1 MDSIIKEIENKIF
14 QFNFEDKMT
23 DKACFNKIKM
33 DYLLVLTLAA
43 CWDIKSNQLTEDEK
57 KAFLSAFQRPQTGD
71 LIRIIDSL
79 LKLDKSI
86 VNILDIYKEGR
97 NSLFGHTTFD
107 EYEAKRLNRECEQ
120 CWNAILKLEP
130 INDTDSNLIREIY
143 QEQTDFYYI
152 ANIKSNNNMLVKQF
166 GNKTEFREFSQVE
179 LKSRLLNKSNTIN
192 KGDLFLLVNSTY
204 IKLSPFIQYND
215 IEELFMLI
223 MDIELD
229 PLQFK
234 MAYIFRTSYAQDS
247 VTYLD
252 EFPIDFKLYYPE
264 NSKKINKNGL
274 TINKFSQFD
283 LFKQEYYKDINKDLQ
298 NQLNNFVIG
307 NMPYGAVRGVG
318 GVGKT
323 SLIFMWLNRL
333 LNNEENILDNLRT
346 KFNLKRIIFLSAKTK
361 IYSRDINTDN
371 DSSLYDIT
379 SDIEDYNSFIESV
392 YSILH
397 NKVKNNTQFIDKENF
412 LKNYCTT
419 SNGILLI
426 IDDYESLP
434 EESRDKIQLLKD
446 SLDSTAIKLLIT
458 TRFFSKESKD
468 IIVNTLCPQDC
479 AKMADYIFG
488 DNKWREDLSIYNF
501 HKLTGGLPLLIWYAK
516 AYYKMGW
523 LTTQKLQEKFSG
535 PQEGLDLYLY
545 SNFENCF
552 ESSFTRNF
560 LMIASRYYE
569 VKHTLQISK
578 KIAIFLCLEN
588 PQNFKKDDEEF
599 YLKELIDLKLISI
612 NQSTN
617 SIDFSPL
624 MVYMDKSTNKPEAQE
639 VWQEDSLKI
648 LNYLNEEAYK
658 ELYGVIDAATNL
670 DTLTRCR
677 ILKRIL
683 HFSYE
688 SEDLCSLAINNLFEV
703 TDEKLEL
710 YKKNEKIFLQNVS
723 LIKSLLKY
731 LVTITIS
738 VNNCDII
745 TDFLKIISIKIPR
758 EEALNK
764 YSYHLIE
771 VAAQLLI
778 FNLDQRE
785 RETLTNA
792 ELRAQTHT
800 LINIVIEMLPLSA
813 YNKNTI
819 VKIKNTLDSIS
830 IYCDIPLFEI

>member
-120 CWNAILKLEP
+120 CWNAILKLDP

-247 VTYLD
+247 VKYLD

-307 NMPYGAVRGVG
+307 ICHMVLCVESAV
-318 GVGKT
+318 
-323 SLIFMWLNRL
+323 
-333 LNNEENILDNLRT
+333 
-346 KFNLKRIIFLSAKTK
+346 
-361 IYSRDINTDN
+361 
-371 DSSLYDIT
+371 
-379 SDIEDYNSFIESV
+379 
-392 YSILH
+392 
-397 NKVKNNTQFIDKENF
+397 
-412 LKNYCTT
+412 
-419 SNGILLI
+419 
-426 IDDYESLP
+426 
-434 EESRDKIQLLKD
+434 
-446 SLDSTAIKLLIT
+446 
-458 TRFFSKESKD
+458 
-468 IIVNTLCPQDC
+468 
-479 AKMADYIFG
+479 
-488 DNKWREDLSIYNF
+488 
-501 HKLTGGLPLLIWYAK
+501 
-516 AYYKMGW
+516 
-523 LTTQKLQEKFSG
+523 
-535 PQEGLDLYLY
+535 
-545 SNFENCF
+545 
-552 ESSFTRNF
+552 
-560 LMIASRYYE
+560 
-569 VKHTLQISK
+569 
-578 KIAIFLCLEN
+578 
-588 PQNFKKDDEEF
+588 
-599 YLKELIDLKLISI
+599 
-612 NQSTN
+612 
-617 SIDFSPL
+617 
-624 MVYMDKSTNKPEAQE
+624 
-639 VWQEDSLKI
+639 
-648 LNYLNEEAYK
+648 
-658 ELYGVIDAATNL
+658 
-670 DTLTRCR
+670 
-677 ILKRIL
+677 
-683 HFSYE
+683 
-688 SEDLCSLAINNLFEV
+688 
-703 TDEKLEL
+703 
-710 YKKNEKIFLQNVS
+710 
-723 LIKSLLKY
+723 
-731 LVTITIS
+731 
-738 VNNCDII
+738 
-745 TDFLKIISIKIPR
+745 
-758 EEALNK
+758 
-764 YSYHLIE
+764 
-771 VAAQLLI
+771 
-778 FNLDQRE
+778 
-785 RETLTNA
+785 
-792 ELRAQTHT
+792 
-800 LINIVIEMLPLSA
+800 
-813 YNKNTI
+813 
-819 VKIKNTLDSIS
+819 
-830 IYCDIPLFEI
+830 